1 MNKFFLYYK
10 NFIFKNIVSY
20 NLAGVPFV
28 VSNNFANKD
37 FNEYLLELK
46 IKITSDLSPVFKLL
60 TYIVINEEIIPDSL
74 NINVKKCLENKVI

>member
-1 MNKFFLYYK
+1 M
-10 NFIFKNIVSY
+10 
-20 NLAGVPFV
+20 
-28 VSNNFANKD
+28 D
-37 FNEYLLELK
+37 FSEYLLELK

>member
-1 MNKFFLYYK
+1 L
-10 NFIFKNIVSY
+10 IFKNIVSY

-28 VSNNFANKD
+28 SNNFANID